1 MLAALDNNSN
11 IKLEQVKGENGKST
25 VVGNFNGPNTAKL
38 SLRRSNVSQ
47 KNFLQRFNVMY
58 MNSPQFLLKR

>member
-11 IKLEQVKGENGKST
+11 MKLEKVKGENGKST

-38 SLRRSNVSQ
+38 SLGRNNVSQ
-47 KNFLQRFNVMY
+47 KTSCKDLM
-58 MNSPQFLLKR
+58 SCT